1 MLGSAIMIKLYVVDG
16 TEEIQSFDFQ
26 KETIHIGRASENEIE
41 MKDEYVSRRHLKVFK
56 RGDRYFLQDLNSS
69 NGIFVNGV
77 QVPAGE
83 EVEVKEGEPIT
94 IGMSL
99 ICLGKTCLE
108 QIIPFVDSVYT
119 SEELAE
125 LETMSG
131 QDRALTHKNN
141 MELIYNVSNV
151 LRGSMTLKET
161 MESILDYIFGLFRR
175 IDRGVIILIDK
186 NSGQIT
192 QAFPRQNPNTEPV
205 LTSYSKTIVDRV
217 LREAKGVMMLD
228 TFSEESPNLS
238 ESIRLMRIRS
248 ALCVP
253 LISRGDIRGVIYLDS
268 IRQPYGFRAEDLGL
282 LTALSSSAAI
292 VIENVLLSSAKEMA
306 SGKS

>member
-1 MLGSAIMIKLYVVDG
+1 
-16 TEEIQSFDFQ
+16 
-26 KETIHIGRASENEIE
+26 
-41 MKDEYVSRRHLKVFK
+41 
-56 RGDRYFLQDLNSS
+56 
-69 NGIFVNGV
+69 
-77 QVPAGE
+77 
-83 EVEVKEGEPIT
+83 VKEGEPIT

-108 QIIPFVDSVYT
+108 QIIPFVDSVYN

-125 LETMSG
+125 IETMST
-131 QDRALTHKNN
+131 QDRALTHRNN

-151 LRGSMTLKET
+151 LKDSMTLKET
-161 MESILDYIFGLFRR
+161 MESILDQIFGLFRR
-175 IDRGVIILIDK
+175 IDRGVILLIDK

-217 LREAKGVMMLD
+217 LREGKGVMMLD
-228 TFSEESPNLS
+228 TFSEESINLS

-268 IRQPYGFRAEDLGL
+268 VRQPYGFRAEDLRL
-282 LTALSSSAAI
+282 LTALSASATL
-292 VIENVLLSSAKEMA
+292 VIEHALLSSAKEMA
-306 SGKS
+306 